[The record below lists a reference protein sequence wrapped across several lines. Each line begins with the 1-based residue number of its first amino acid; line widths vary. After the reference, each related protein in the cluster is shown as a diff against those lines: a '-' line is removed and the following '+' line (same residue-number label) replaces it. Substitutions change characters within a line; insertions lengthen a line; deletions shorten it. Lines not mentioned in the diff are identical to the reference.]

1 MAKDFW
7 TETKEFFLY
16 SSCLWSTV
24 NEAITSGTRPPQFH
38 PLQRTPSRN
47 HCHPLPPP
55 SLPGPAGW
63 LSWAGP
69 RGWHGPQDR
78 PGDLHQSPATG
89 DPLISSISRRS
100 GGRHRDS
107 EGLFDSTQQARPGKE
122 VTASVLAPRLLRG
135 WVTTTVIRTAPTPT
149 PRTT

>member
-89 DPLISSISRRS
+89 RPDQLHLAQERRTAQRLWGAIRQHTAGSAGQGGDRQRS
-100 GGRHRDS
+100 GSTSAQGLGYYDS
-107 EGLFDSTQQARPGKE
+107 DKNGAHPYS
-122 VTASVLAPRLLRG
+122 
-135 WVTTTVIRTAPTPT
+135 
-149 PRTT
+149 